1 MKSKV
6 AILAGGAL
14 AASLVT
20 GCGGSS
26 GGGTTTPPP
35 APPPSSSNLA
45 LSTEEVLALAL
56 QPSET
61 QSPLPVDDGGV
72 TITDTSET
80 TPPIAVAAM

>member
-1 MKSKV
+1 MKSKL

-26 GGGTTTPPP
+26 NGGTSTPPP
-35 APPPSSSNLA
+35 APPASSNLA
-45 LSTEEVLALAL
+45 LNTEDVLALAL

-61 QSPLPVDDGGV
+61 QSPLPVNDGGV
-72 TITDTSET
+72 TLTDTSDT
-80 TPPIAVAAM
+80 TAPIAVAPM